1 MVKENYNPNW
11 SLFEVSVEELE
22 MILNSV
28 SSDDEDRL
36 ELDDCS
42 RTRRAS

>member
-1 MVKENYNPNW
+1 MVKENDNPNW

-28 SSDDEDRL
+28 SSDDEDPL
-36 ELDDCS
+36 ELDNCS